1 MNNMENKIVVK
12 YHNNIAFHPGYYIK
26 EYIDEMVFTK
36 KGFACMLGITPSTLN
51 ELVSGDR
58 KLTTEI
64 AYKLSELLGTSMEV
78 WLNIQKTFDES
89 TQKLFNTR

>member
-26 EYIDEMVFTK
+26 EYIDEMGFTK

-89 TQKLFNTR
+89 TQKLFNTK

>member
-26 EYIDEMVFTK
+26 EYIDEMGFTK

>member
-26 EYIDEMVFTK
+26 EYIDEMGFTK
-36 KGFACMLGITPSTLN
+36 KRFASLLGVTPNTLN
-51 ELVSGDR
+51 KLVSGDI
-58 KLTTEI
+58 KLTTDI
-64 AYKLSELLGTSMEV
+64 AFKLSEMLGTSMEV

-89 TQKLFNTR
+89 TQKLFNTK

>member
-1 MNNMENKIVVK
+1 MNKIENGNTIV
-12 YHNNIAFHPGYYIK
+12 FHPGYYIK
-26 EYIDEMVFTK
+26 EYIDEMGFTK

-64 AYKLSELLGTSMEV
+64 AYKLSELLGISMEV

>member
-1 MNNMENKIVVK
+1 MENKIVVK

-26 EYIDEMVFTK
+26 EYIDEMGFTK

-78 WLNIQKTFDES
+78 WLNIQKTFDKS

>member
-1 MNNMENKIVVK
+1 MENKIVVK

-26 EYIDEMVFTK
+26 EYIDEMGLTK
-36 KGFACMLGITPSTLN
+36 KEFASVLGVAPNTLN

-58 KLTTEI
+58 KLTTDI

-78 WLNIQKTFDES
+78 WVNIQKTFDKC
-89 TQKLFNTR
+89 TQKLLKVK

>member
-1 MNNMENKIVVK
+1 MNKIENGNTIV
-12 YHNNIAFHPGYYIK
+12 FHPGYYIK
-26 EYIDEMVFTK
+26 EYIDEMGFTK
-36 KGFACMLGITPSTLN
+36 KGFACMLGITPITLN

-58 KLTTEI
+58 KLTTDI

>member
-1 MNNMENKIVVK
+1 MENKIVVK
-12 YHNNIAFHPGYYIK
+12 YNNNIAFHPGYYIK
-26 EYIDEMVFTK
+26 EYIDEMGFTK

-58 KLTTEI
+58 KLTTDI

>member
-1 MNNMENKIVVK
+1 MNKIENGNTIV
-12 YHNNIAFHPGYYIK
+12 FHPGYYIK
-26 EYIDEMVFTK
+26 EYIDEMGFTK
-36 KGFACMLGITPSTLN
+36 KGFACMLGITPSTLD

-64 AYKLSELLGTSMEV
+64 AYKLSELLGISMEV

>member
-1 MNNMENKIVVK
+1 MENKIVVK

-26 EYIDEMVFTK
+26 EYIDEMGFTK

-89 TQKLFNTR
+89 TQKLFNTK

>member
-12 YHNNIAFHPGYYIK
+12 DHNNIAFHPGYYIK
-26 EYIDEMVFTK
+26 EYIDEMGFTK

>member
-1 MNNMENKIVVK
+1 MENKIVVK

-26 EYIDEMVFTK
+26 EYIDEMGFTK

>member
-1 MNNMENKIVVK
+1 MNKIENGNTIV
-12 YHNNIAFHPGYYIK
+12 FHPGYYIK
-26 EYIDEMVFTK
+26 EYIDEMGFTK

-64 AYKLSELLGTSMEV
+64 AYKLSELVGNSMEV

>member
-1 MNNMENKIVVK
+1 MENKIVVK
-12 YHNNIAFHPGYYIK
+12 YNNNIAFHPGYYIK
-26 EYIDEMVFTK
+26 EYIDEMGFTK
-36 KGFACMLGITPSTLN
+36 KGFASLLGVTPNTLN

-58 KLTTEI
+58 KLTTDK

-89 TQKLFNTR
+89 TQELLKTK